1 MNSLEIIDL
10 LINQKFAKNR
20 WQAGNIMRGLKLWEL
35 EDEKSI
41 LERTRLYRDLRK
53 SGVYGNAT
61 AACFEKAVDGVQVPL
76 LPEINEKEKP
86 DEEKGD

>member
-10 LINQKFAKNR
+10 LINQKFAKNS
-20 WQAGNIMRGLKLWEL
+20 WQASAIMRGLKLWEL

-41 LERTRLYRDLRK
+41 LERVRLYRDWRK
-53 SGVYGNAT
+53 SGVYGKAT
-61 AACFEKAVDGVQVPL
+61 GPCFEKAVEGVQVPL

-86 DEEKGD
+86 DEE